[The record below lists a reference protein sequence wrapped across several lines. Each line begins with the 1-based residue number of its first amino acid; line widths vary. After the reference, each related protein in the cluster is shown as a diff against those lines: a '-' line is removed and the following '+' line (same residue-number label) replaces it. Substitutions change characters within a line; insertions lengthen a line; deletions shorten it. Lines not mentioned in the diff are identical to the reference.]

1 MNIIMSP
8 MDPSE
13 QIHYSNNYIFITVDS
28 VSIHVLWEF
37 PLNTLLIS
45 LCTPKSLILSVTFN
59 VTTSISIPA
68 DLLRLEISD
77 CYNKLLI

>member
-1 MNIIMSP
+1 MSP

-13 QIHYSNNYIFITVDS
+13 QIHYLNNYIFITVDS
-28 VSIHVLWEF
+28 VSIHVLLEF

-68 DLLRLEISD
+68 DLLMLEIWD

>member
-1 MNIIMSP
+1 MNIIKSP

-13 QIHYSNNYIFITVDS
+13 QIYYLNNYIFITVDS

-68 DLLRLEISD
+68 DLLSLEISD